1 MPPRPVVNAPKGAGS
16 SSLIC
21 TCKKKVFLN
30 TSRQDLNQYMSV
42 TTTQSHSLQNS
53 PPFCV
58 AHTADTPA
66 MPSRL
71 PLLFASLAVTV
82 AATLWHRAMISQ
94 NQLASARR
102 IQAFQVSE
110 EILCAIRAT
119 NTPWSFLF
127 THNSSGCVLYDL
139 LVDCLASPSP
149 KDQSTIDCWTSS
161 CNGEEPI
168 FTGNSDVSFGHLT
181 LYNSS

>member
-1 MPPRPVVNAPKGAGS
+1 MPPRPAVKGAGS

-21 TCKKKVFLN
+21 MCKKKVFLN
-30 TSRQDLNQYMSV
+30 TSRQDLNQYLSV
-42 TTTQSHSLQNS
+42 AATQSHRRQNS

-71 PLLFASLAVTV
+71 PLLFASLAVAV
-82 AATLWHRAMISQ
+82 ASTQWHRAMISQ

-102 IQAFQVSE
+102 IQAFQLSD

-119 NTPWSFLF
+119 NTPWSLLF

-139 LVDCLASPSP
+139 LVDCLANPPP
-149 KDQSTIDCWTSS
+149 KDQNTIDCWTSH
-161 CNGEEPI
+161 CNGKAPI
-168 FTGNSDVSFGHLT
+168 FTGNSDVFLGHLT